1 MAISN
6 PGLIDGIDLNGT
18 NQGTP
23 ATALV
28 DDGYLF
34 QSIPKSADMNRYF
47 KELYRGMH
55 FSKENG
61 VWQYDAAVSYKKHAR
76 IMRDQNIYRSLS
88 DGNQGNDPLS
98 NPTFWQI
105 DQWRMNTTTHNIT
118 ADSDYTL
125 TSEQNNFGK
134 VIITDTGVVLTGAIN
149 IIMSDEEKDFIIQ
162 NNTAQILTVK
172 TSGGTG
178 ITIGVGLKLWVL
190 CDGTNIIDAITLNIA
205 STAEAI
211 AGTNDT
217 KPITPLK
224 LREGLNA
231 SGTAPVYATRA
242 WVNFNGTGVVSIT
255 ASGNV
260 SSVGDNNT
268 GDYTVNFTTALPDSD
283 YVITSASSKQA
294 AEGSPRQVVYEDGHT
309 KTTSAVRLL
318 TETDAGSNFD
328 ISNVMI
334 SFQR

>member
-6 PGLIDGIDLNGT
+6 PNLIDGIDLNGT

-47 KELYRGMH
+47 KEIYRGMH
-55 FSKENG
+55 FSKESG

-76 IMRDQNIYRSLS
+76 MMRDQNIYRSLS

-98 NPTFWQI
+98 APTFWQI

-149 IIMSDEEKDFIIQ
+149 IIMSDEEKDFIIH
-162 NNTAQILTVK
+162 NDTAQILTVK
-172 TSGGTG
+172 TSAGTG
-178 ITIGVGLKLWVL
+178 IAIDVGIKAWLV
-190 CDGTNIIDAITLNIA
+190 CDGTNVIEAVDTTEIGSNQTWQDVTA
-205 STAEAI
+205 SRANGVTYTNTTGRPIQANLIFYNTAGNKTMTI
-211 AGTNDT
+211 AGNT
-217 KPITPLK
+217 IT
-224 LREGLNA
+224 
-231 SGTAPVYATRA
+231 VAT
-242 WVNFNGTGVVSIT
+242 GGQY
-255 ASGNV
+255 
-260 SSVGDNNT
+260 NNT
-268 GDYTVNFTTALPDSD
+268 TVIVPNGATYIQNGL
-283 YVITSASSKQA
+283 
-294 AEGSPRQVVYEDGHT
+294 
-309 KTTSAVRLL
+309 
-318 TETDAGSNFD
+318 DAN
-328 ISNVMI
+328 NWNEL
-334 SFQR
+334 R

>member
-6 PGLIDGIDLNGT
+6 PNLIDGIDVNGT

-88 DGNQGNDPLS
+88 DGNQGNDPLT

-105 DQWRMNTTTHNIT
+105 DQWRMNTATHNIT

-149 IIMSDEEKDFIIQ
+149 IIVSDDEKDFIIH
-162 NNTAQILTVK
+162 NDTAQSLTIK
-172 TSGGTG
+172 TSGG
-178 ITIGVGLKLWVL
+178 IGVVLLAGTTIWLL
-190 CDGTNIIDAITLNIA
+190 CDGINIILASDGLDIA
-205 STAEAI
+205 STAEAQ
-211 AGTNDT
+211 AQTNDT
-217 KPITPLK
+217 KAISPLK
-224 LREGLNA
+224 LKEALQGANQSLTTSGYQKLPGGLILQW
-231 SGTAPVYATRA
+231 GTYTTVDPTI
-242 WVNFNGTGVVSIT
+242 NFPITFPNVALGVTTS
-255 ASGNV
+255 
-260 SSVGDNNT
+260 DNNT
-268 GDYTVNFTTALPDSD
+268 TNTSNNTKVTALS
-283 YVITSASSKQA
+283 TSSFTLDTSGTHAGIGVFWFA
-294 AEGSPRQVVYEDGHT
+294 LGH
-309 KTTSAVRLL
+309 
-318 TETDAGSNFD
+318 
-328 ISNVMI
+328 
-334 SFQR
+334 